1 MSYHNNQSSNSN
13 LRVNRGARTTYN
25 PSSPEVVGSI
35 YQDTTVR
42 NTRVTSQI
50 QTVDQQLIPYNNELQ
65 SGAAVVSSSAAKSK
79 SKDLLFILTN
89 NNLEMGVRFIFET
102 LANKRGKKTQDM
114 LKDGLTFNSLYNQ
127 LQDILSLAKQIVEGT
142 AGDDRKNFGTCK
154 CTNPPSLGFC
164 VEGLCIKAN
173 FNFTKLEGSLS
184 ITIPF

>member
-1 MSYHNNQSSNSN
+1 
-13 LRVNRGARTTYN
+13 
-25 PSSPEVVGSI
+25 
-35 YQDTTVR
+35 
-42 NTRVTSQI
+42 
-50 QTVDQQLIPYNNELQ
+50 
-65 SGAAVVSSSAAKSK
+65 
-79 SKDLLFILTN
+79 
-89 NNLEMGVRFIFET
+89 MGVRFIFET

-127 LQDILSLAKQIVEGT
+127 LQDILSLAKQVVEGT

>member
-1 MSYHNNQSSNSN
+1 MSYHNNQSSNNN

-25 PSSPEVVGSI
+25 PSDPMVTGTLSYRSSSSI
-35 YQDTTVR
+35 TP
-42 NTRVTSQI
+42 QI
-50 QTVDQQLIPYNNELQ
+50 QTINQELIPYDNQLQ
-65 SGAAVVSSSAAKSK
+65 SELSTSVAINNSGAKSK